1 MIRED
6 ILKKVTGAIDVLI
19 QAGDK
24 YEGLFPSILDL
35 KTHEMPMEMP
45 PVIKG
50 QRIGDRSHLG
60 SNLILDQTTLMTM
73 YALSEALVRPDY
85 AAAADR
91 YLKRFATH
99 CTDTVTGLFP
109 WGEHAFWH
117 LVEDKIGNSSRY
129 HDPNSTNPAI
139 HDQLRLAP
147 VWLWEK
153 LYEFNPKCVERFAE
167 GLDWHWR
174 ERVPLE
180 YSRHGEIEIKQR
192 PEDYE
197 FCSFDF
203 PRHGGFYILDW
214 AFAYIK
220 TGREDFL
227 KQIHLMVDHWWKNRW
242 DDGLLPCCSRIE
254 EKVTAFYKMHAGG
267 QTMGFAASLL
277 DTAKFLKEKQPK
289 LAAQMRRHAAVYLN
303 GFLEAPHDPE
313 KGIFILTFRP
323 DNRERDLKM
332 PIWGSA
338 YGVWPASSMALLCLH
353 AYRHLGDPRLL
364 HWAEAVGRCYLNEPF
379 PDDVAVPGNDAGL
392 TLGLIADLYDITG
405 DKTWLDGGMKL
416 AEKLIEVYLDGD
428 LPRGAAGIDLYE
440 SQMGTCFLLHGLARI
455 ALLSTDKKNCPLEAD
470 YTTR

>member
-1 MIRED
+1 MPNEE
-6 ILKKVTGAIDVLI
+6 ILSKVTKAIDAI
-19 QAGDK
+19 INSSDK
-24 YEGLFPSILDL
+24 YEGLFPSLLDL
-35 KTHEMPMEMP
+35 DTHEMIMDMP
-45 PVIKG
+45 PTIKG

-60 SNLILDQTTLMTM
+60 SNLILDETLLQTM
-73 YALSEALVRPDY
+73 YGLSEAIDRPDY
-85 AAAADR
+85 SAVADR

-139 HDQLRLAP
+139 HDQLRSAP

-174 ERVPLE
+174 EREPLE
-180 YSRHGEIEIKQR
+180 YSRHGEIEVKER
-192 PEDYE
+192 PEDYD

-227 KQIHLMVDHWWKNRW
+227 RQIQKMMNHWWINRY
-242 DDGLLPCCSRIE
+242 DDGLLPYCSRTE
-254 EKVTAFYKMHAGG
+254 EKVVAFHMVHACG
-267 QTMGFAASLL
+267 QTMGYAASLPEAAEIIQ
-277 DTAKFLKEKQPK
+277 DKQPE
-289 LAAQMRRHAAVYLN
+289 LAAQMREQAGAYANAFVN
-303 GFLEAPHDPE
+303 APHDLE
-313 KGIFILTFRP
+313 TGKFILGFRP
-323 DNRERDLKM
+323 DVPERTSVM

-338 YGVWPASSMALLCLH
+338 YGIWPVASMALLCLSI
-353 AYRHLGDPRLL
+353 YRHMGAIKPLQ
-364 HWAEAVGRCYLNEPF
+364 WAEAVGRFYLKEEIPEGIAT
-379 PDDVAVPGNDAGL
+379 PAQDAGL
-392 TLGLIADLYDITG
+392 ALDLLADLYDITG
-405 DKTWLDGGMKL
+405 DREWLNGGTRL
-416 AEKLIEVYLDGD
+416 AYKLIVKYLDKD
-428 LPRGAAGIDLYE
+428 IPRAAAGVDWYE
-440 SQMGTCFLLHGLARI
+440 SQMGPGFLLHGLARI
-455 ALLSTDKKNCPLEAD
+455 ALLSDGRDKCPLEAD